1 VYLPL
6 VMRAWGGP
14 GLARKV
20 QAAVQGSGGTPTT
33 HRLITYTYDSLYR
46 LTAADYSTGEFYR
59 YAYDAV
65 GNRLQFTDH
74 VSRITHYEYDAAN
87 RLTSVNGVV
96 YTWDANGNLLSDGLR
111 SYSYDHANRL
121 VQVVSGTLT
130 TDFAYNGAG
139 DRVARTVDGVTT
151 DYVLDPAA
159 GLTQVLQETTAGQTT
174 SYLYGADLLAQS
186 DSGTWAYHVNDGL
199 GSVRQLTDAAGQVVA
214 SYRFDPFGVPLGESG
229 GEPYGFTG
237 EQWDAEV
244 ELLYLRARYY
254 SPEVGRFISRDPVL
268 GYMHAPRS
276 QHPYAYAWNNPVRL
290 TDPSGQQVSD
300 ELRDIVNK
308 IVGRDE
314 NGRVRGGVDA
324 LIKLFETDEL
334 EPYDPPASN
343 SAQARLEL
351 VLEVTNRRLPFGL
364 DAGIHFEI
372 DFSTC
377 GLQERFNDEWLY
389 RKYWNQNP
397 DDLDTANQVGHFLT
411 AVRLGYD
418 PTFLV
423 PLLALEAN
431 LSVSV
436 PQVRPLL
443 PMDESIEV
451 TAKRLIV
458 GHEKKGDPAPTGS
471 QARDALLTLR
481 TIPLQY
487 WAAEPEDVD
496 YFDLAVAAD
505 RDWRTDLRDY
515 YLGKILGAT
524 TTEDLPDLR
533 ERQGNSMEDLRLSV
547 KGWRLG
553 RAVAGLDG
561 NAQPTEKQ
569 LTTRLEVA
577 SWLRMHIA
585 MPGLP

>member
-1 VYLPL
+1 
-6 VMRAWGGP
+6 MR
-14 GLARKV
+14 
-20 QAAVQGSGGTPTT
+20 SY
-33 HRLITYTYDSLYR
+33 TYT
-46 LTAADYSTGEFYR
+46 
-59 YAYDAV
+59 
-65 GNRLQFTDH
+65 H
-74 VSRITHYEYDAAN
+74 AN
-87 RLTSVNGVV
+87 RLT
-96 YTWDANGNLLSDGLR
+96 
-111 SYSYDHANRL
+111 
-121 VQVVSGTLT
+121 QVVSGTLT
-130 TDFAYNGAG
+130 TEFVYNGAG

-151 DYVLDPAA
+151 SYVLDPAA

-174 SYLYGADLLAQS
+174 SYVYGADLLAQY
-186 DSGTWAYHVNDGL
+186 DSGTWAYHLNDGL
-199 GSVRQLTDAAGQVVA
+199 GSVRQLADPAGQVVA
-214 SYRFDPFGVPLGESG
+214 SYSFSPFGVPLGESG

-237 EQWDAEV
+237 EQWDASV
-244 ELLYLRARYY
+244 GLVYLRARYY
-254 SPEVGRFISRDPVL
+254 EPGTGRFISRDPVP
-268 GYMHAPRS
+268 GHVHAPRS
-276 QHPYAYAWNNPVRL
+276 QHPYVYAWNNPVRL

-300 ELRDIVNK
+300 EFRGIVNK

-324 LIKLFETDEL
+324 LIKLFETNEL
-334 EPYDPPASN
+334 EPYDPPAGN

-351 VLEVTNRRLPFGL
+351 VLEVTNKRLPFGL

-372 DFSTC
+372 GFSTC

-389 RKYWNQNP
+389 TKYWDQNP
-397 DDLDTANQVGHFLT
+397 DDPDVANQVGHFLT

-436 PQVRPLL
+436 PQVHPLL

-458 GHEKKGDPAPTGS
+458 GHEKKGDPAPKGS
-471 QARDALLTLR
+471 EYADAVWTAGK
-481 TIPLQY
+481 IPLQY
-487 WAAEPEDVD
+487 RAAEPEDVN

-505 RDWRTDLRDY
+505 RDWRADLRDY
-515 YLGKILGAT
+515 YLGKILGAM
-524 TTEDLPDLR
+524 TTEDLADLR
-533 ERQGNSMEDLRLSV
+533 KRQGNSMEDLRLSV

-561 NAQPTEKQ
+561 NAQPPEKQ

-585 MPGLP
+585 MPDLP